1 MKIISVK
8 GHQNVYTSNVY
19 LVLGEWKR
27 ICDVHTL
34 IDVGND
40 PTILS
45 VLETTDTGVG
55 KNKVERIIL
64 THSHSDHTG
73 ILSLLIQR
81 FHPEVYALSPFMDGV
96 THILQNGETIR
107 LGEKDF
113 EVIHT
118 PGHTEDSL
126 CLLNEE
132 AGVLFTGD
140 MPLPIRTSEGTYM
153 EAFFQAL
160 RHLSNKK
167 IKIVYPGHGAPL
179 TEDVSTMIRE
189 SMKNVRNSRNKQS
202 IGNVEHKP
210 GGDQAIANIASN
222 TTDGECVLSLIG
234 EGIGKP
240 KGLNR

>member
-73 ILSLLIQR
+73 ILPLLIRR
-81 FHPEVYALSPFMDGV
+81 FHPEVYALSPFMDG
-96 THILQNGETIR
+96 ER
-107 LGEKDF
+107 DF

-132 AGVLFTGD
+132 TGVLFTGD

-153 EAFFQAL
+153 DAFFQAL

-210 GGDQAIANIASN
+210 GGDQAVTNIASC
-222 TTDGECVLSLIG
+222 TTDGDCVLSLKG

-240 KGLNR
+240 NGLNR

>member
-8 GHQNVYTSNVY
+8 GLQNIYTSNVY

-45 VLETTDTGVG
+45 VLEATDTGVG
-55 KNKVERIIL
+55 KKKIERIIL
-64 THSHSDHTG
+64 THSHSDHIG
-73 ILSLLIQR
+73 ILPLLIQR
-81 FHPEVYALSPFMDGV
+81 FHPEVYALSPFTDGV
-96 THILQNGETIR
+96 THILQNGEIIR

-140 MPLPIRTSEGTYM
+140 TPLPIRTSEATYM
-153 EAFFQAL
+153 EAFYQAL
-160 RHLSNKK
+160 RYLSNKK
-167 IKIVYPGHGAPL
+167 IQTVYPGHGAPL
-179 TEDVSTMIRE
+179 TEDVTTMIRE
-189 SMKNVRNSRNKQS
+189 SMKNVRNSRNKQPK
-202 IGNVEHKP
+202 GNVEHNPCGAK
-210 GGDQAIANIASN
+210 AKTNLASN
-222 TTDGECVLSLIG
+222 ATDGGCVLS
-234 EGIGKP
+234 K
-240 KGLNR
+240 

>member
-118 PGHTEDSL
+118 PGHTED
-126 CLLNEE
+126 
-132 AGVLFTGD
+132 
-140 MPLPIRTSEGTYM
+140 
-153 EAFFQAL
+153 
-160 RHLSNKK
+160 
-167 IKIVYPGHGAPL
+167 
-179 TEDVSTMIRE
+179 
-189 SMKNVRNSRNKQS
+189 
-202 IGNVEHKP
+202 
-210 GGDQAIANIASN
+210 
-222 TTDGECVLSLIG
+222 
-234 EGIGKP
+234 
-240 KGLNR
+240 

>member
-8 GHQNVYTSNVY
+8 GHQNIYTSNVY

-73 ILSLLIQR
+73 ILPLLIER
-81 FHPEVYALSPFMDGV
+81 FHPEVYALSPFMEGV
-96 THILQNGETIR
+96 THILQNGEIIR

-118 PGHTEDSL
+118 PGHTDDSL

-132 AGVLFTGD
+132 NGVLFTGD
-140 MPLPIRTSEGTYM
+140 MPLPIRTSEGNYM
-153 EAFFQAL
+153 EAFYQAL
-160 RHLSNKK
+160 RYLSNKK
-167 IKIVYPGHGAPL
+167 IQIIYPGHGTPL
-179 TEDVSTMIRE
+179 TEDVTTMIRE
-189 SMKNVRNSRNKQS
+189 SMKNVRNSRIKQS
-202 IGNVEHKP
+202 IGNVEHNP
-210 GGDQAIANIASN
+210 CGDKAKANLAS
-222 TTDGECVLSLIG
+222 TATDGGCVLSLKG
-234 EGIGKP
+234 EGIGNN

>member
-1 MKIISVK
+1 MKIITVK
-8 GHQNVYTSNVY
+8 GFQNVYTSNVY

-27 ICDVHTL
+27 ICDIHTL

-40 PTILS
+40 HTILS
-45 VLETTDTGVG
+45 VLETIDTGIG
-55 KNKVERIIL
+55 KTKVERIIL

-73 ILSLLIQR
+73 ILPLLIQR
-81 FHPEVYALSPFMDGV
+81 FHPEVCALSPFTEGV
-96 THILQNGETIR
+96 THILQNGEIIR
-107 LGEKDF
+107 IGEKDF

-132 AGVLFTGD
+132 TGVLFTGD
-140 MPLPIRTSEGTYM
+140 MPLPIRTSEATYM
-153 EAFFQAL
+153 EAFYQAL

-167 IKIVYPGHGAPL
+167 IQIVYPGHGAPL
-179 TEDVSTMIRE
+179 TEDVTTLIRE

-202 IGNVEHKP
+202 IGNVEHNP
-210 GGDQAIANIASN
+210 CGDKAIANIASN
-222 TTDGECVLSLIG
+222 TTDGGCVLSFKG
-234 EGIGKP
+234 EGIGNP

>member
-27 ICDVHTL
+27 ICDIHTL

-40 PTILS
+40 PSIIS

-64 THSHSDHTG
+64 THGHSDHTG
-73 ILSLLIQR
+73 ILPLLIQR
-81 FHPEVYALSPFMDGV
+81 FHPEVCAFSPFIDGV
-96 THILQNGETIR
+96 TRILKNGEIIR
-107 LGEKDF
+107 LGERDF

-118 PGHTEDSL
+118 PGHTEDSV

-153 EAFFQAL
+153 EAFYQAL

-167 IKIVYPGHGAPL
+167 IQIVYPGHGAPL
-179 TEDVSTMIRE
+179 TEDVTTMIRE
-189 SMKNVRNSRNKQS
+189 SMKNVRNTRNKQS
-202 IGNVEHKP
+202 IGNVEHTP
-210 GGDQAIANIASN
+210 CGDKAKANIASSA
-222 TTDGECVLSLIG
+222 TDGDCVLSL
-234 EGIGKP
+234 
-240 KGLNR
+240 KGDGTGNTQVLNR

>member
-1 MKIISVK
+1 
-8 GHQNVYTSNVY
+8 
-19 LVLGEWKR
+19 
-27 ICDVHTL
+27 VHTL

-45 VLETTDTGVG
+45 VLEATDTGVG

-73 ILSLLIQR
+73 ILPLLIER
-81 FHPEVYALSPFMDGV
+81 FHPKVYALSPFTDGV

-140 MPLPIRTSEGTYM
+140 MPLPVRTSEGTYL
-153 EAFFQAL
+153 EAFYQAL
-160 RHLSNKK
+160 RHLSNKE
-167 IKIVYPGHGAPL
+167 IKVIYPGHGAPL
-179 TEDVSTMIRE
+179 TEDVTTMIRE
-189 SMKNVRNSRNKQS
+189 SMKNVQNSRNKQS

-210 GGDQAIANIASN
+210 CGHKSEANIASYA
-222 TTDGECVLSLIG
+222 TDGDCVLSLKG
-234 EGIGKP
+234 DGIGGAKA
-240 KGLNR
+240 LSQ